1 MRGCGFGILFAAI
14 VLMIAFHSKNNSLDN
29 ETIME
34 RASELGM
41 IMPKETEI
49 LQPDTQQN
57 AVSDSEI
64 DTEKVKPQSLKKTD
78 TKSSEKKTDD
88 AKTDSSEKKDSSKKD
103 DSEKKE
109 DSTQKDT
116 SSESNEKVSI
126 TIKRGEVC
134 RQIAEDLY
142 KLGMVEDAEAFRKFM
157 QEKDYDSRICVGTFQ
172 LKKGMTQEQIA
183 QAIISQD

>member
-41 IMPKETEI
+41 IMPKETEPQTEK

-57 AVSDSEI
+57 AVQDSEV
-64 DTEKVKPQSLKKTD
+64 DT
-78 TKSSEKKTDD
+78 EKKTDD
-88 AKTDSSEKKDSSKKD
+88 VKTDSSEKKSSSKKD
-103 DSEKKE
+103 DSKKKE
-109 DSTQKDT
+109 DSTQKDA
-116 SSESNEKVSI
+116 SSESNEEVSI
-126 TIKRGEVC
+126 TIRRGEVC

-142 KLGMVEDAEAFRKFM
+142 KLGMVEDAETFRKFM
-157 QEKDYDSRICVGTFQ
+157 QEKDYDNRICVGTFK